1 MYAEYINYGASTVEI
16 LDEYIASKEQYLKIL
31 DKFSVTD
38 INLLQYD
45 IQFVLSNK
53 IPIDQEIIE
62 TNITMTEFKKIY
74 NRPLLLPMIGEYLEF
89 MKKDNLKRNHIPKI
103 SLPVYDFLLMFK
115 RHFEK
120 NKNNLEFGKLIKF
133 DYPIS
138 INAQSSKNRTGYGNE
153 YFYDQLI
160 YEGTL
165 YGETSEF
172 PIVGYIVNKDILY
185 DKAVASL
192 NQHK

>member
-103 SLPVYDFLLMFK
+103 SLPVYDFLLCL
-115 RHFEK
+115 
-120 NKNNLEFGKLIKF
+120 N
-133 DYPIS
+133 
-138 INAQSSKNRTGYGNE
+138 
-153 YFYDQLI
+153 
-160 YEGTL
+160 
-165 YGETSEF
+165 
-172 PIVGYIVNKDILY
+172 DIL
-185 DKAVASL
+185 K
-192 NQHK
+192 KIKII

>member
-1 MYAEYINYGASTVEI
+1 
-16 LDEYIASKEQYLKIL
+16 
-31 DKFSVTD
+31 
-38 INLLQYD
+38 
-45 IQFVLSNK
+45 
-53 IPIDQEIIE
+53 
-62 TNITMTEFKKIY
+62 MTEFKKIY
-74 NRPLLLPMIGEYLEF
+74 NRPVLLPMIGEYLGF
-89 MKKDNLKRNHIPKI
+89 MTKDNLKRNHIPKI

-120 NKNNLEFGKLIKF
+120 NKSNLEFGKLIKF
-133 DYPIS
+133 DHPIS

-185 DKAVASL
+185 DKAVANL